1 MQFLKSPYITAP
13 FYSFPLLCCTVQYM
27 HLLQCGRSRMFI
39 PFPGS
44 DFLPSQITDRV
55 GNGISFRKNSAE
67 KTRNDFRYS
76 AEESIHSEAFRVPR
90 KSQFRSSERSGTE
103 WNSAEK
109 NSFTEQQQSNLTKWF
124 VCTSKV
130 VFSDTIFKIL
140 ACRVLFRVG
149 FSSTEWFGTEFREFA
164 SILVPR
170 NGIPSC
176 ITHTSIPPPP
186 PPPPIFQPEGYKEMS
201 SILAYQ

>member
-90 KSQFRSSERSGTE
+90 KSQFRSSERNGTE

-130 VFSDTIFKIL
+130 VFSDTIIEIFG
-140 ACRVLFRVG
+140 CRVLFCAGILEQSMDARNRVG
-149 FSSTEWFGTEFREFA
+149 IGLLYRPARHRF
-164 SILVPR
+164 L
-170 NGIPSC
+170 GIDSW
-176 ITHTSIPPPP
+176 T
-186 PPPPIFQPEGYKEMS
+186 
-201 SILAYQ
+201 L

>member
-109 NSFTEQQQSNLTKWF
+109 NSFTEQQQSNLTK
-124 VCTSKV
+124 
-130 VFSDTIFKIL
+130 
-140 ACRVLFRVG
+140 
-149 FSSTEWFGTEFREFA
+149 
-164 SILVPR
+164 
-170 NGIPSC
+170 
-176 ITHTSIPPPP
+176 
-186 PPPPIFQPEGYKEMS
+186 
-201 SILAYQ
+201 

>member
-130 VFSDTIFKIL
+130 VFSDTIIEIFG
-140 ACRVLFRVG
+140 CRVLFCPGILEQSMGARNQVG
-149 FSSTEWFGTEFREFA
+149 IGLLYRPAGLNRLAE
-164 SILVPR
+164 SILGLLKSLKIR
-170 NGIPSC
+170 A
-176 ITHTSIPPPP
+176 
-186 PPPPIFQPEGYKEMS
+186 
-201 SILAYQ
+201 LAT

>member
-90 KSQFRSSERSGTE
+90 KSQFRSSERNGTE

-109 NSFTEQQQSNLTKWF
+109 ISFTKQQQNNLTKWF
-124 VCTSKV
+124 VVHQKSSFLTLLLKYSAAAFCS
-130 VFSDTIFKIL
+130 
-140 ACRVLFRVG
+140 VLE
-149 FSSTEWFGTEFREFA
+149 S
-164 SILVPR
+164 
-170 NGIPSC
+170 
-176 ITHTSIPPPP
+176 
-186 PPPPIFQPEGYKEMS
+186 
-201 SILAYQ
+201 

>member
-90 KSQFRSSERSGTE
+90 KSQFRSSERNGMERNFAKNEVLRNLHSFSGH
-103 WNSAEK
+103 
-109 NSFTEQQQSNLTKWF
+109 
-124 VCTSKV
+124 
-130 VFSDTIFKIL
+130 SDGLYIL
-140 ACRVLFRVG
+140 LWLF
-149 FSSTEWFGTEFREFA
+149 FSSAEWFGTEFREFA

-170 NGIPSC
+170 NGIPSYFLFRGRVRNG
-176 ITHTSIPPPP
+176 IPRFSVPRNNRNSVGNNHLFRLFRLPRNK
-186 PPPPIFQPEGYKEMS
+186 FFVGNSQP
-201 SILAYQ
+201 